1 VAQNDWVFAL
11 KGRIKRN
18 RRLATLLF
26 YLTDHMYLRNGPR
39 DRFLGRFSPGARLL
53 NLGAGFRP
61 SPAGF
66 LPIDRDPLPGI
77 RVVGDT
83 SDVPLRSGIL
93 DGILCETVLEHVPE
107 AEKAFAELD
116 RLLKPGGRVFLTL
129 PFLWPYH
136 ASPHDYRRW
145 TSSGVARD
153 LRGFQIVDQGLTGGP
168 TTALVNLAHEWLAIT
183 LSLGLAPLYR
193 ILYLALMPLLFP
205 FKFLDV
211 IVGRMP
217 NAEKIGALFYVEA
230 VKPASG
236 AGATAPADGAGNPA
250 LRATR

>member
-11 KGRIKRN
+11 KGRIKKN
-18 RRLATLLF
+18 RRLATFLF
-26 YLTDHMYLRNGPR
+26 YLTDHIYLRNGPR
-39 DRFLGRFSPGARLL
+39 DAFLGRFAAGARLL

-61 SPAGF
+61 SPPGF
-66 LPIDRDPLPGI
+66 LPIDREALPGI

-83 SDVPLRSGIL
+83 SDVPLRSGSL
-93 DGILCETVLEHVPE
+93 DGILCETVLEHVPD

-153 LRGFQIVDQGLTGGP
+153 LRGFQIVDLGLTGGP
-168 TTALVNLAHEWLAIT
+168 TTTLVNIAHEWLAIT
-183 LSLGLAPLYR
+183 LSVGFAPAYR
-193 ILYLALMPLLFP
+193 VLYLALMPVLFP
-205 FKFLDV
+205 FKFLDL
-211 IVGRMP
+211 IVGRLP
-217 NAEKIGALFYVEA
+217 NADKIGALFYVEA
-230 VKPASG
+230 VKPAVGTRSEPV
-236 AGATAPADGAGNPA
+236 AGSLGNPA

>member
-1 VAQNDWVFAL
+1 MAQNDWIFAL
-11 KGRIKRN
+11 KGRIKKN
-18 RRLATLLF
+18 RRLATFLF
-26 YLTDHMYLRNGPR
+26 YLTDHIYLRNGPR
-39 DRFLGRFSPGARLL
+39 DRFLRRFAPEARLL

-61 SPAGF
+61 SPPGF
-66 LPIDRDPLPGI
+66 LPIDREALPGI

-83 SDVPLRSGIL
+83 SDVPVRSGSL
-93 DGILCETVLEHVPE
+93 DGILCETVLEHVPDVE
-107 AEKAFAELD
+107 RAFAELD

-153 LRGFQIVDQGLTGGP
+153 LRGFEIVDVGLTGGP

-183 LSLGLAPLYR
+183 LSLGFATPYR
-193 ILYLALMPLLFP
+193 VLYLALMPVLFP
-205 FKFLDV
+205 FKWLDL

-217 NAEKIGALFYVEA
+217 NADKIGALFYVEA
-230 VKPASG
+230 VKPGTG
-236 AGATAPADGAGNPA
+236 AGSEAAPSPLVNPA
-250 LRATR
+250 LRPTR